1 MQNLYTVTKLAKEL
15 GVTPR
20 AIRFYEHKGLID
32 PQRAGNTRVFTRRDR
47 GRLILILRG
56 KRLGF
61 TLREIGEWLDLYDAD
76 PEHVEQMR
84 LLLSRARD
92 RIAAL
97 ERQHADLGKTLAEL
111 REIEAAVRD
120 HLRAKGADDD
130 GGAGPAMRTP
140 RGR

>member
-1 MQNLYTVTKLAKEL
+1 MQNLYTVTELAREL

-20 AIRFYEHKGLID
+20 AIRLYEDKGLIE
-32 PQRAGNTRVFTRRDR
+32 PQRAGITRVFTRRDR

-61 TLREIGEWLDLYDAD
+61 TLREVGEWLDLYDAD
-76 PEHVEQMR
+76 PDQVEQMR

-97 ERQHADLGKTLAEL
+97 ERQHADLGQTLAEL
-111 REIEAAVRD
+111 RDIEAAVRG

-130 GGAGPAMRTP
+130 GGAGPAERTP
-140 RGR
+140 GGR

>member
-1 MQNLYTVTKLAKEL
+1 MRNLYTVTEVAREL

-20 AIRFYEHKGLID
+20 AIRLYEDKGLIE

-61 TLREIGEWLDLYDAD
+61 TLREVGEWLDLYDAD
-76 PEHVEQMR
+76 PDQVEQMR
-84 LLLSRARD
+84 LLLSKARD
-92 RIAAL
+92 RITAL
-97 ERQHADLGKTLAEL
+97 ERQHADLGQTLAEL

-120 HLRAKGADDD
+120 HLRAKGADDG
-130 GGAGPAMRTP
+130 GGAGPAQRTP
-140 RGR
+140 GGR